1 MPAILPVME
10 ALGVDRIWYGV
21 LLTLSLEMALISPPV
36 AMNLVV
42 IKAITGAPLA
52 EVNRSIMPYMVMLM
66 LGTALL
72 ISFPGIALWL
82 PRQAG
87 YAG

>member
-1 MPAILPVME
+1 
-10 ALGVDRIWYGV
+10 
-21 LLTLSLEMALISPPV
+21 
-36 AMNLVV
+36 VV

-52 EVNRSIMPYMVMLM
+52 EVNRSILPYMIMLAI
-66 LGTALL
+66 GTGLL
-72 ISFPGIALWL
+72 IAFPGIALWL